1 AGEPQLPQVLEV
13 GSLGLDLAK
22 RSLHIDGEPRRLTGT
37 EFRLPPS
44 IMRHRAAVV
53 PAARF
58 VKPVRGH
65 TDRPRLDA
73 VRATGNALRPHRYIV
88 VEARDGAQGLRRWK
102 TDRPDIIVLDL
113 GLPSLDGF
121 EVLRQIR
128 EEEEETPV
136 LVLTGRRDA
145 KDLVRCF
152 NLGTD
157 DFLLKPFEFR
167 ELSVR
172 IRAILRRAGKRHGE
186 EAEPR
191 VQVEGLNLDP
201 ETYEVSWRGQSVRL
215 TPTEFR
221 ILYLLATNAGHVVPA
236 SRLYT
241 YVWGSEGGDANAL
254 RSHISHIR
262 RKLEID
268 GSGPGKITSVPAVG
282 YVLRPDAPSVA
293 APARAPSTAPA

>member
-1 AGEPQLPQVLEV
+1 MSKIRLVDDDADI
-13 GSLGLDLAK
+13 LDLTAYV
-22 RSLHIDGEPRRLTGT
+22 LRR
-37 EFRLPPS
+37 E
-44 IMRHRAAVV
+44 
-53 PAARF
+53 
-58 VKPVRGH
+58 
-65 TDRPRLDA
+65 
-73 VRATGNALRPHRYIV
+73 RYIV
-88 VEARDGAQGLRRWK
+88 IEARDGAQALRRWK
-102 TDRPDIIVLDL
+102 PDRPDIIVLDL

-128 EEEEETPV
+128 EEEEETPI

-145 KDLVRCF
+145 KDLLRCF

-157 DFLLKPFEFR
+157 DFLPKPFEFR

-172 IRAILRRAGKRHGE
+172 IRAILRRAGKRHRE

-282 YVLRPDAPSVA
+282 YVLRPEAPSVPA
-293 APARAPSTAPA
+293 APAARVPAPEPTPLPIARPSLPAARLAPATVMLATSEATASSD